1 MTIKSPG
8 DGEWR
13 TLWRR
18 FSSAC
23 SAKSVRSTRDIKGYL
38 AVVFLAVS
46 EYASSF
52 DIAPEPSAPRLL
64 TPAVSN
70 EVDGPMYMVG
80 MARTCRHHGDI
91 A

>member
-1 MTIKSPG
+1 MTNKSPG

-23 SAKSVRSTRDIKGYL
+23 SAESVLSTRDIKGYL

-46 EYASSF
+46 ECASSF
-52 DIAPEPSAPRLL
+52 DIAPEPSSPRLL

-70 EVDGPMYMVG
+70 EIDGPMCMVG
-80 MARTCRHHGDI
+80 IAGACRHHVDI
-91 A
+91 V